1 VGDARQRKSAVIGVH
16 HTPDSQLGI
25 YFAQGLEHAGL
36 THAAPIVSADA
47 NDQTRF
53 LKVTVALQNVADWK
67 LRSRVH
73 QVALRVEDEHDM
85 TVLCFFR
92 PLDPLPFAAK
102 HAR

>member
-1 VGDARQRKSAVIGVH
+1 
-16 HTPDSQLGI
+16 
-25 YFAQGLEHAGL
+25 
-36 THAAPIVSADA
+36 
-47 NDQTRF
+47 
-53 LKVTVALQNVADWK
+53 